1 MSVSPLRSRRIQYLN
16 LATSAAGTYVSDDM
30 AVPPGFLSF
39 TTQAAFVRGS
49 GGTTCDVFVQTS
61 LDNGST
67 WIDIIQY
74 AFTTSSVTRVSG
86 VRPNVALAANYTPT
100 DAALSDNTIKD
111 GLMGD
116 RIRVKTVLAGT
127 YAGTS
132 TLTVRG
138 VFN

>member
-1 MSVSPLRSRRIQYLN
+1 MSVSPLRSRRVQYLN
-16 LATSAAGTYVSDDM
+16 LATSGAGTYLSDEM
-30 AVPPGFLSF
+30 SVPPDFQSF
-39 TTQAAFVRGS
+39 TTQAVFVRGS

-61 LDNGST
+61 LDHGST

-74 AFTTSSVTRVSG
+74 AFATTSVTRVSG
-86 VRPNVALAANYTPT
+86 VKNVTAIAANYTPT

-116 RIRVKTVLAGT
+116 RIRIKTVLVGT

-132 TLTVRG
+132 HFTLRG